1 MGHLLGSALLL
12 LSVVACRGG
21 QHAVATESA
30 TVGFRS
36 VTVPSTVL
44 PEELNDYLTEH
55 YWDNFDFR
63 DTTQLSQLDTTEMV
77 RAFYAYTRFV
87 NPSTPQPMGRLMER
101 AATSKPMTDYF
112 AMLAERVLHDPNSP
126 ARNDELY
133 IPVLEVL
140 TQSPWLDKWE
150 RLAPEHDLHQ
160 AMQNRVGRP
169 ANDFSYTTAD
179 GATHRMYSLQAQYT
193 LIFLN
198 NPGCHMCKQVRE
210 AICASAQ
217 LSDLI
222 DRGVMRVLAIY
233 PDEDL
238 TEWRNYRSQIPATWI
253 NGYDKGCTIRE
264 GELYDLKA
272 IPALYLLNA
281 DKCVMVKDATDVAL
295 IEWVIAQDNRQN

>member
-1 MGHLLGSALLL
+1 
-12 LSVVACRGG
+12 
-21 QHAVATESA
+21 
-30 TVGFRS
+30 
-36 VTVPSTVL
+36 
-44 PEELNDYLTEH
+44 
-55 YWDNFDFR
+55 
-63 DTTQLSQLDTTEMV
+63 
-77 RAFYAYTRFV
+77 
-87 NPSTPQPMGRLMER
+87 
-101 AATSKPMTDYF
+101 
-112 AMLAERVLHDPNSP
+112 
-126 ARNDELY
+126 
-133 IPVLEVL
+133 
-140 TQSPWLDKWE
+140 
-150 RLAPEHDLHQ
+150 
-160 AMQNRVGRP
+160 
-169 ANDFSYTTAD
+169 
-179 GATHRMYSLQAQYT
+179 
-193 LIFLN
+193 
-198 NPGCHMCKQVRE
+198 MCKQVRE